1 MLSLIPVFELDCIL
15 FPGEITL
22 SPYRLVAIDVDGT
35 LHTSE
40 RTVPPE
46 VPPYLRKLEE
56 RGVMVALCTGRRY
69 RVTLPILR
77 EVGVRSPMVLHSGA
91 LVRNPL
97 DHTTIFRRY
106 LPPDLARTVVAVMKA
121 RERHPI
127 MWIDEYD
134 AGIDMVSTR
143 AARETIEEKYLARH
157 GEYVRLVDDLEEFES
172 DRIFAV
178 CSWGDF
184 DELANV
190 GEAVSAALG
199 DKVHYHVAKRIIEE
213 NSILEVFEGSVSKWN
228 ALSMLAG
235 MHGIPRE
242 GIAAIGDN
250 YNDVEMV
257 RKAGL
262 GIAMGNAVPELK
274 AVADYVTVSNDEN
287 GLLRALQRFFQ

>member
-1 MLSLIPVFELDCIL
+1 
-15 FPGEITL
+15 
-22 SPYRLVAIDVDGT
+22 VAIDVDGT